1 MSMTTNQQF
10 TVHGAGDVEL
20 FAQCWL
26 PASSPHGLVVLVHGF
41 GEHSDRYC
49 HLVDALIDGGYTVY
63 GFDHRGHGRS
73 PGKRGHT
80 DRFSDF
86 IEDVQRVVSRSKI
99 DYPDLPLFLFGH
111 SVGGLVALH
120 YALLH
125 PQRLAGVIASAPLL
139 AKPNISPLVLT
150 IAGLLSRFAP
160 TFALDTRLDPSTIS
174 RDPAEVQRYKSD
186 PLVHSKTSARAGA
199 EGMAALEW
207 VQAHAG
213 KLRVP
218 LLLYHGAGDR
228 LVPLEGS
235 RNFFAN
241 AGSVDKTFHELPG
254 VFHESHNDLEREA
267 LFQIIVAWLDERAR

>member
-1 MSMTTNQQF
+1 MTTNQQF
-10 TVHGAGDVEL
+10 TVRGAGGAEL

-26 PASSPHGLVVLVHGF
+26 PAPSPRGLVVLVHGF
-41 GEHSDRYC
+41 GEHSDRYSN
-49 HLVDALIDGGYTVY
+49 LVTALINGGYAIY
-63 GFDHRGHGRS
+63 AFDQRGHGRS

-86 IEDVQRVVSRSKI
+86 IEDVQQVVSRSQA
-99 DYPDLPLFLFGH
+99 DHPNLPLFLFGH
-111 SVGGLVALH
+111 SVGGLVVLQ

-125 PQRLAGVIASAPLL
+125 PQGLAGVIASAPLL

-160 TFALDTRLDPSTIS
+160 TFALDTRLDPTTIS

-207 VQAHAG
+207 VQAHASE
-213 KLRVP
+213 LRVP
-218 LLLYHGAGDR
+218 LLLYHGAGDT
-228 LVPLEGS
+228 LVPIKGS
-235 RNFFAN
+235 RSFFAN
-241 AGSVDKTFHELPG
+241 AGSADKTFRELPG

-267 LFQIIVAWLDERAR
+267 LFQIIVAWLDEHAR

>member
-41 GEHSDRYC
+41 GERSDRYR
-49 HLVDALIDGGYTVY
+49 HLVDALIDGGYAVY

-125 PQRLAGVIASAPLL
+125 PQGLAGVIASAPLL

-174 RDPAEVQRYKSD
+174 RDPAEVQRYQSD

-213 KLRVP
+213 ELRVP
-218 LLLYHGAGDR
+218 LLLYHGTGDR

-235 RNFFAN
+235 RSFFAN
-241 AGSVDKTFHELPG
+241 AGSADKTFHELPG